1 MSDQIGALRVGL
13 IPHEGDTITLR
24 HLINLGDT
32 PRQANHARVKVGDKL
47 LHNSRRIADRING
60 DEDRDELHRA
70 RPILLFKQ
78 FNCLPHQLRINRADI
93 WAKGIAKI
101 DQPIF
106 ARKILLRGGFPI
118 LIDQAERTAHAR
130 PFQGRWP
137 GIRRGTAAGSEREDQ
152 GGGGKSCEFGHGRVS
167 FALLDRG
174 TQAGINRFFGPIN
187 MKKIIATVFALFLL
201 WPSVASAQFSD
212 SYNFL
217 KAVRDRDGS
226 KATDLLSKPGTV
238 IVDTRD
244 VSTGETALHI
254 VVKRRDATWL
264 AFLLARGAKPDIRDR
279 DGNTPLIAAT
289 QIGFVE
295 AADMLLKRRAQV
307 DATNGQGETALI
319 LAVQQRDLAM
329 VRLLLASGAN
339 PARTDRAAGMS
350 ALDYARRDTRA
361 AVILKLLEE
370 TKPAKPAAG
379 PM

>member
-1 MSDQIGALRVGL
+1 MIDQIGALRVGL
-13 IPHEGDTITLR
+13 IPHEGDAITLR

-32 PRQANHARVKVGDKL
+32 AGQADHARVKIGQKL
-47 LHNSRRIADRING
+47 LHDGRRIPRRING
-60 DEDRDELHRA
+60 DEDRDNLHRS
-70 RPILLFKQ
+70 RFILLFKQ
-78 FNCLPHQLRINRADI
+78 LNRLPHQLRVNRADI
-93 WAKGIAKI
+93 RAKCIAEI

-106 ARKILLRGGFPI
+106 AGKILLCGGFSI
-118 LIDQAERTAHAR
+118 LIDQAERPAHAR
-130 PFQGRWP
+130 ALQGRWP
-137 GIRRGTAAGSEREDQ
+137 GIRRRAAAGSERENQ
-152 GGGGKSCEFGHGRVS
+152 GGGGKSLEFGHGSLS
-167 FALLDRG
+167 FALLDRR

-187 MKKIIATVFALFLL
+187 MKKILATLSLVFLL
-201 WPSVASAQFSD
+201 WPSIASAQFSD

-217 KAVRDRDGS
+217 KAVRERDGS

-238 IVDTRD
+238 IIDTRD

-264 AFLLARGAKPDIRDR
+264 AFLLARGAKPDIRDE

-295 AADMLLKRRAQV
+295 AADMLLKRRALV

>member
-1 MSDQIGALRVGL
+1 
-13 IPHEGDTITLR
+13 
-24 HLINLGDT
+24 
-32 PRQANHARVKVGDKL
+32 
-47 LHNSRRIADRING
+47 
-60 DEDRDELHRA
+60 
-70 RPILLFKQ
+70 
-78 FNCLPHQLRINRADI
+78 
-93 WAKGIAKI
+93 
-101 DQPIF
+101 
-106 ARKILLRGGFPI
+106 
-118 LIDQAERTAHAR
+118 
-130 PFQGRWP
+130 
-137 GIRRGTAAGSEREDQ
+137 
-152 GGGGKSCEFGHGRVS
+152 
-167 FALLDRG
+167 
-174 TQAGINRFFGPIN
+174 
-187 MKKIIATVFALFLL
+187 MKKLIATFFAALLL
-201 WPSVASAQFSD
+201 WPTLASAQFSD

-339 PARTDRAAGMS
+339 PTRTDRAAGMS
-350 ALDYARRDTRA
+350 ALDYARRDSRA
-361 AVILKLLEE
+361 AVILKLLEDA
-370 TKPAKPAAG
+370 KPAKPVAG

>member
-1 MSDQIGALRVGL
+1 L
-13 IPHEGDTITLR
+13 
-24 HLINLGDT
+24 
-32 PRQANHARVKVGDKL
+32 
-47 LHNSRRIADRING
+47 
-60 DEDRDELHRA
+60 
-70 RPILLFKQ
+70 
-78 FNCLPHQLRINRADI
+78 
-93 WAKGIAKI
+93 
-101 DQPIF
+101 
-106 ARKILLRGGFPI
+106 
-118 LIDQAERTAHAR
+118 
-130 PFQGRWP
+130 
-137 GIRRGTAAGSEREDQ
+137 
-152 GGGGKSCEFGHGRVS
+152 
-167 FALLDRG
+167 
-174 TQAGINRFFGPIN
+174 
-187 MKKIIATVFALFLL
+187 
-201 WPSVASAQFSD
+201 ASAQFSD

-217 KAVRDRDGS
+217 KAVRERDGD

-238 IVDTRD
+238 IIDTRD

-264 AFLLARGAKPDIRDR
+264 AFLLARGAKADIRDR

-329 VRLLLASGAN
+329 VRLLLAAGAN

-350 ALDYARRDTRA
+350 ALDYARRDSRA
-361 AVILKLLEE
+361 AVILKLLED

>member
-1 MSDQIGALRVGL
+1 
-13 IPHEGDTITLR
+13 
-24 HLINLGDT
+24 
-32 PRQANHARVKVGDKL
+32 
-47 LHNSRRIADRING
+47 
-60 DEDRDELHRA
+60 
-70 RPILLFKQ
+70 
-78 FNCLPHQLRINRADI
+78 
-93 WAKGIAKI
+93 
-101 DQPIF
+101 
-106 ARKILLRGGFPI
+106 
-118 LIDQAERTAHAR
+118 
-130 PFQGRWP
+130 
-137 GIRRGTAAGSEREDQ
+137 
-152 GGGGKSCEFGHGRVS
+152 
-167 FALLDRG
+167 
-174 TQAGINRFFGPIN
+174 

-201 WPSVASAQFSD
+201 WPSMASAQFSD

-238 IVDTRD
+238 IIDTRD
-244 VSTGETALHI
+244 ISTGETALHI

-264 AFLLARGAKPDIRDR
+264 AFLLARGAKADIRDR
-279 DGNTPLIAAT
+279 DGNTPLISAT

-329 VRLLLASGAN
+329 VRLLLAAGAN

-361 AVILKLLEE
+361 AVILKLLED
-370 TKPAKPAAG
+370 TKPAKPVAG

>member
-1 MSDQIGALRVGL
+1 
-13 IPHEGDTITLR
+13 
-24 HLINLGDT
+24 
-32 PRQANHARVKVGDKL
+32 
-47 LHNSRRIADRING
+47 
-60 DEDRDELHRA
+60 
-70 RPILLFKQ
+70 
-78 FNCLPHQLRINRADI
+78 
-93 WAKGIAKI
+93 
-101 DQPIF
+101 
-106 ARKILLRGGFPI
+106 
-118 LIDQAERTAHAR
+118 
-130 PFQGRWP
+130 
-137 GIRRGTAAGSEREDQ
+137 
-152 GGGGKSCEFGHGRVS
+152 
-167 FALLDRG
+167 
-174 TQAGINRFFGPIN
+174 
-187 MKKIIATVFALFLL
+187 MKKILATLSLVFLL
-201 WPSVASAQFSD
+201 WPSLASAQFSD

-238 IVDTRD
+238 IIDTRD

-264 AFLLARGAKPDIRDR
+264 AFLLARGAKADIRDR
-279 DGNTPLIAAT
+279 DGNTPLISAT

-319 LAVQQRDLAM
+319 LAVQQRDLTM
-329 VRLLLASGAN
+329 VRLLLAAGAN

-370 TKPAKPAAG
+370 TKPAKPVAG

>member
-1 MSDQIGALRVGL
+1 
-13 IPHEGDTITLR
+13 
-24 HLINLGDT
+24 
-32 PRQANHARVKVGDKL
+32 
-47 LHNSRRIADRING
+47 
-60 DEDRDELHRA
+60 
-70 RPILLFKQ
+70 
-78 FNCLPHQLRINRADI
+78 
-93 WAKGIAKI
+93 
-101 DQPIF
+101 
-106 ARKILLRGGFPI
+106 
-118 LIDQAERTAHAR
+118 
-130 PFQGRWP
+130 
-137 GIRRGTAAGSEREDQ
+137 
-152 GGGGKSCEFGHGRVS
+152 
-167 FALLDRG
+167 
-174 TQAGINRFFGPIN
+174 

-201 WPSVASAQFSD
+201 WPSMASAQFSD

-238 IVDTRD
+238 IIDTRD

-264 AFLLARGAKPDIRDR
+264 AFLLARGAKADIRDR
-279 DGNTPLIAAT
+279 DGNTPLISAT

-329 VRLLLASGAN
+329 VRLLLAAGAN

-370 TKPAKPAAG
+370 TKPAKPVAG

>member
-1 MSDQIGALRVGL
+1 
-13 IPHEGDTITLR
+13 
-24 HLINLGDT
+24 
-32 PRQANHARVKVGDKL
+32 
-47 LHNSRRIADRING
+47 
-60 DEDRDELHRA
+60 
-70 RPILLFKQ
+70 
-78 FNCLPHQLRINRADI
+78 
-93 WAKGIAKI
+93 
-101 DQPIF
+101 
-106 ARKILLRGGFPI
+106 
-118 LIDQAERTAHAR
+118 
-130 PFQGRWP
+130 
-137 GIRRGTAAGSEREDQ
+137 
-152 GGGGKSCEFGHGRVS
+152 
-167 FALLDRG
+167 
-174 TQAGINRFFGPIN
+174 

-201 WPSVASAQFSD
+201 WPSMASAQFSD

-238 IVDTRD
+238 IIDTRD
-244 VSTGETALHI
+244 VSTGETALHF

-264 AFLLARGAKPDIRDR
+264 AFLLARGAKADIRDR
-279 DGNTPLIAAT
+279 DGNTPLISAT

-329 VRLLLASGAN
+329 VRLLLAAGAN

-370 TKPAKPAAG
+370 TKPAKPVAG

>member
-1 MSDQIGALRVGL
+1 
-13 IPHEGDTITLR
+13 
-24 HLINLGDT
+24 
-32 PRQANHARVKVGDKL
+32 
-47 LHNSRRIADRING
+47 
-60 DEDRDELHRA
+60 
-70 RPILLFKQ
+70 
-78 FNCLPHQLRINRADI
+78 
-93 WAKGIAKI
+93 
-101 DQPIF
+101 
-106 ARKILLRGGFPI
+106 
-118 LIDQAERTAHAR
+118 
-130 PFQGRWP
+130 
-137 GIRRGTAAGSEREDQ
+137 
-152 GGGGKSCEFGHGRVS
+152 
-167 FALLDRG
+167 
-174 TQAGINRFFGPIN
+174 

-201 WPSVASAQFSD
+201 WPSMASAQFSD

-238 IVDTRD
+238 IIDTRD

-264 AFLLARGAKPDIRDR
+264 AFLLARGAKADIRDR

-329 VRLLLASGAN
+329 VRLLLAAGAN

-370 TKPAKPAAG
+370 TKPAKPVAG

>member
-1 MSDQIGALRVGL
+1 
-13 IPHEGDTITLR
+13 
-24 HLINLGDT
+24 
-32 PRQANHARVKVGDKL
+32 
-47 LHNSRRIADRING
+47 
-60 DEDRDELHRA
+60 
-70 RPILLFKQ
+70 
-78 FNCLPHQLRINRADI
+78 
-93 WAKGIAKI
+93 
-101 DQPIF
+101 
-106 ARKILLRGGFPI
+106 
-118 LIDQAERTAHAR
+118 
-130 PFQGRWP
+130 
-137 GIRRGTAAGSEREDQ
+137 
-152 GGGGKSCEFGHGRVS
+152 
-167 FALLDRG
+167 
-174 TQAGINRFFGPIN
+174 

-201 WPSVASAQFSD
+201 WPTMASAQFSD

-264 AFLLARGAKPDIRDR
+264 AFLLARGAKADIRDR

-370 TKPAKPAAG
+370 TKPAKPTAG

>member
-1 MSDQIGALRVGL
+1 
-13 IPHEGDTITLR
+13 
-24 HLINLGDT
+24 
-32 PRQANHARVKVGDKL
+32 
-47 LHNSRRIADRING
+47 
-60 DEDRDELHRA
+60 
-70 RPILLFKQ
+70 
-78 FNCLPHQLRINRADI
+78 
-93 WAKGIAKI
+93 
-101 DQPIF
+101 
-106 ARKILLRGGFPI
+106 
-118 LIDQAERTAHAR
+118 
-130 PFQGRWP
+130 
-137 GIRRGTAAGSEREDQ
+137 
-152 GGGGKSCEFGHGRVS
+152 
-167 FALLDRG
+167 
-174 TQAGINRFFGPIN
+174 
-187 MKKIIATVFALFLL
+187 MKKILATLSLVVLL
-201 WPSVASAQFSD
+201 WPSLASAQFSD

-217 KAVRDRDGS
+217 KAVRERDGS

-238 IVDTRD
+238 IIDTRD

-264 AFLLARGAKPDIRDR
+264 AFLLARGAKPDIRDE

-295 AADMLLKRRAQV
+295 AADMLLKRRALV

-329 VRLLLASGAN
+329 VRLLLAAGAN

-370 TKPAKPAAG
+370 AKPTRPVAG

>member
-1 MSDQIGALRVGL
+1 
-13 IPHEGDTITLR
+13 
-24 HLINLGDT
+24 
-32 PRQANHARVKVGDKL
+32 
-47 LHNSRRIADRING
+47 
-60 DEDRDELHRA
+60 
-70 RPILLFKQ
+70 
-78 FNCLPHQLRINRADI
+78 
-93 WAKGIAKI
+93 
-101 DQPIF
+101 
-106 ARKILLRGGFPI
+106 
-118 LIDQAERTAHAR
+118 
-130 PFQGRWP
+130 
-137 GIRRGTAAGSEREDQ
+137 
-152 GGGGKSCEFGHGRVS
+152 
-167 FALLDRG
+167 
-174 TQAGINRFFGPIN
+174 
-187 MKKIIATVFALFLL
+187 MKKIIATFFALLL
-201 WPSVASAQFSD
+201 FWPTLASAQFSD

-217 KAVRDRDGS
+217 KAVRERDGD

-238 IVDTRD
+238 IIDTRD

-264 AFLLARGAKPDIRDR
+264 AFLLARGAKADIRDR

-329 VRLLLASGAN
+329 VRLLLAAGAN

-350 ALDYARRDTRA
+350 ALDYARRDSRA
-361 AVILKLLEE
+361 AVILKLLED

>member
-1 MSDQIGALRVGL
+1 
-13 IPHEGDTITLR
+13 
-24 HLINLGDT
+24 
-32 PRQANHARVKVGDKL
+32 
-47 LHNSRRIADRING
+47 
-60 DEDRDELHRA
+60 
-70 RPILLFKQ
+70 
-78 FNCLPHQLRINRADI
+78 
-93 WAKGIAKI
+93 
-101 DQPIF
+101 
-106 ARKILLRGGFPI
+106 
-118 LIDQAERTAHAR
+118 
-130 PFQGRWP
+130 
-137 GIRRGTAAGSEREDQ
+137 
-152 GGGGKSCEFGHGRVS
+152 
-167 FALLDRG
+167 
-174 TQAGINRFFGPIN
+174 

-201 WPSVASAQFSD
+201 WPSMASAQFSD

-238 IVDTRD
+238 SIDTRD

-264 AFLLARGAKPDIRDR
+264 AFLLARGAKADIRDR
-279 DGNTPLIAAT
+279 DGNTPLISAT

-329 VRLLLASGAN
+329 VRLLLAAGAN

-370 TKPAKPAAG
+370 TKPAKPVAG